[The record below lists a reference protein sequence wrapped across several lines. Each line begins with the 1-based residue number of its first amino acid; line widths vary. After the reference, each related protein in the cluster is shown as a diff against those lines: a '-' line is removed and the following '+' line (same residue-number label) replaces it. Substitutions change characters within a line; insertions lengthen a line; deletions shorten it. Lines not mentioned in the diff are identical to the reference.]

1 MPVLLVHGVDDWT
14 VEVDQSQFMAKA
26 MQEANK
32 PYKLV
37 LIQDTDHY
45 FQTQDA
51 QRQLFS
57 AISEFLQVQ
66 LK

>member
-1 MPVLLVHGVDDWT
+1 
-14 VEVDQSQFMAKA
+14 MATA
-26 MQEANK
+26 MQAASK

-37 LIQDTDHY
+37 LIKDTDHY

-57 AISEFLQVQ
+57 AIGEFLQVQ